1 MVQPLETG
9 NFIHALPQSRPLMH
23 WVVAS
28 LVAAFFLGIY
38 EICTKHA
45 VTKNAVL
52 PVLFLANVVSAG
64 LWGALL
70 LLQRASPQ
78 LFPAVLIV
86 PELTGFQ
93 HSQLALKSFIVACS
107 WMATYFALKH
117 LPVSIASPIRATAP
131 VWTLF
136 GALLI
141 LGERPRWLQMVGIA
155 ITLAAF
161 VGLSLAGRSEGI
173 HFQRNKWVWWS
184 IVGMLLGAAS
194 TLYDKYL
201 LGTAGYNAATVQAWF
216 SIYLA
221 LFFLVPALGWKLR
234 WWPRQQFE
242 WRWTIVLLTLALLV
256 SDFVYFSALRDPE
269 ALISIVASLRRGNTL
284 VAFVGGLIWFG
295 EVYSRRKI
303 FAVLGVVVGI
313 VITLLA

>member
-1 MVQPLETG
+1 
-9 NFIHALPQSRPLMH
+9 MH
-23 WVVAS
+23 WIVAS

-38 EICTKHA
+38 ELCTKHA
-45 VTKNAVL
+45 VNKNAVL

-64 LWGALL
+64 LWGTLL
-70 LLQRASPQ
+70 LIQRVNPQ
-78 LFPAVLIV
+78 LMPATFSV
-86 PELTGFQ
+86 PPLTGFQ
-93 HSQLALKSFIVACS
+93 HAQLALKSFIVACS
-107 WMATYFALKH
+107 WLATYFAVKH

-141 LGERPRWLQMVGIA
+141 LGERPRWLQVLGIA
-155 ITLAAF
+155 ITLASF
-161 VGLSLAGRSEGI
+161 VALSLAGRSEGI
-173 HFQRNKWVWWS
+173 HFHRNKWVWWS
-184 IVGMLLGAAS
+184 VVGMLLGAGS

-201 LGTAGYNAATVQAWF
+201 LGRVGYSAATVQAWF

-221 LFFLVPALGWKLR
+221 LFFFAPAVGWKLR
-234 WWPRQQFE
+234 WWPRQEFH
-242 WRWTIVLLTLALLV
+242 WRWSIVLLTLALLV

-295 EVYSRRKI
+295 EAYSRGKI
-303 FAVLGVVVGI
+303 FAVLGVLVGI